1 MLINCVAYENGS
13 KLADI
18 PIAKISEYLLRPGC
32 FVWVAL
38 KDATDDE
45 LTTMQ
50 DEFGLHELAI
60 EDARHGHQRPKVE
73 EYGDTLFAVVH
84 TVEIS
89 AADEI
94 GIGEID
100 IFIGSNFVLS
110 VRNRSEQAL
119 LAVRER
125 SEREP
130 QLLRH
135 GPAFVFYALL
145 DAVVDR
151 YFPVI
156 DRLETELEDVEEK
169 IFEPGTSRANIQRL
183 YELKRDIGIVRHA
196 VMPLIDGVHKLFS
209 GRVPAVCENNR
220 EYFRDVFD
228 HLLRMSGSLDNLRD
242 TIGTAIQ
249 VNLAMV
255 AIEESV
261 VNKRLAAW
269 AGIFAVISAFAGIW
283 GMNFKLMPEL
293 DWKYGYPMALATITA
308 VCVILYRQFK
318 KSGWL

>member
-1 MLINCVAYENGS
+1 MLINCVAYENGA

-18 PIAKISEYLLRPGC
+18 PIGEISDYLARQGC
-32 FVWVAL
+32 FVWVAM
-38 KDATDDE
+38 KDASDE
-45 LTTMQ
+45 ELDVMQ
-50 DEFGLHELAI
+50 QEFGLHELAI

-84 TVEIS
+84 TVEMTPT
-89 AADEI
+89 DEI
-94 GIGEID
+94 HIGELN
-100 IFIGSNFVLS
+100 IFVGLNFVLS
-110 VRNRSEQAL
+110 VRNRSRQNL
-119 LAVRER
+119 LQVRER
-125 SEREP
+125 AEREP

-135 GPAFVFYALL
+135 GPAFVFYALM

-151 YFPVI
+151 YFPII
-156 DRLETELEDVEEK
+156 DTLETDLENVEEQ
-169 IFEPGTSRANIQRL
+169 IFEPGASRANIEQL
-183 YELKRDIGIVRHA
+183 YALKRKIGVVRHA
-196 VMPLIDGVHKLFS
+196 VMPLIDSVHKLFS
-209 GRVPAVCENNR
+209 GRVPAVCEHNR

-228 HLLRMSGSLDNLRD
+228 HLLRINGSLDHLRD

-255 AIEESV
+255 AIDESV

-293 DWKYGYPMALATITA
+293 EWKYGYPLALGVIAT
-308 VCVILYRQFK
+308 VCVILYRQFR